1 MNEIAI
7 VMNTRIR
14 TRLLSVGVFVLAVAG
29 CSNKLADNAGD
40 ASAKAEVTLTRIVRA
55 DISETLSLTG
65 TAAAPPNED
74 VRVGALVA
82 GRIAALTVA
91 EGDPVATGQILA
103 KLDDRSYRNQF
114 QQAEAA
120 TQQAQ
125 ANLDNARLAR
135 TRNEDLFQRGIV
147 ARKDLEDA
155 RTQES
160 VATAG
165 MQQSEAALDLARL
178 QVSRCEIVSPINGIV
193 AKRFVSVGEQ
203 VDGTAAQ
210 PIVEVANLR
219 EVEFLGNAPAMY
231 LAKMHAGQPV
241 EVTTESAPGKVFQG
255 RVVAI
260 SPAVDPATGVGLVR
274 IRVPNP
280 NGLLRMGVFLNAQI
294 AIDTH
299 LRALTVPP
307 DAIYRDQ
314 EGQPRVFVVTQDSA
328 NAIPVRLGIQ
338 TKDRVELVGG
348 DSSRVKEGDS
358 VILTGGYGLGDKARI
373 QTKPQSNQ

>member
-1 MNEIAI
+1 
-7 VMNTRIR
+7 MNTRIR
-14 TRLLSVGVFVLAVAG
+14 WLASAVLVLAVAG
-29 CSNKLADNAGD
+29 CSSKLADNAGD
-40 ASAKAEVTLTRIVRA
+40 ASARAEVTLTRIVRA

-65 TAAAPPNED
+65 TAAAPPNGD
-74 VRVGALVA
+74 VRVSALVS

-91 EGDPVATGQILA
+91 EGDSVEAGHVLA
-103 KLDDRSYRNQF
+103 KLDDRSYRDQL

-120 TQQAQ
+120 AQQAK
-125 ANLDNARLAR
+125 ANLDNARLTR

-160 VATAG
+160 VAAAA
-165 MQQSEAALDLARL
+165 MRQSEAALELARL
-178 QVSRCEIVSPINGIV
+178 QVARCEIVSPINGIV

-241 EVTTESAPGKVFQG
+241 EVTTESAPGKIFQG

-280 NGLLRMGVFLNAQI
+280 NGLLRMGVFLSAQI
-294 AIDTH
+294 AIDMH
-299 LRALTVPP
+299 AHALTVAPE
-307 DAIYRDQ
+307 AVYRDQ
-314 EGQPRVFVVTQDSA
+314 EGQPRVFVVSQDSA
-328 NAIPVRLGIQ
+328 TAVPVKLGIQ
-338 TKDRVELVGG
+338 TKDRVELLGG
-348 DSSRVKEGDS
+348 DSSGVKEGDS
-358 VILTGGYGLGDKARI
+358 VILAGGYGLGDKARI
-373 QTKPQSNQ
+373 QIRPQSNQ